1 MRRKKLYITLVCSFI
16 VATILSVF
24 ILLNSNKILT
34 NFKIISVD
42 NNMREY
48 TVKYE
53 RVKAAVNYRITIYD
67 QNDIKIYDEIFD
79 SNVAKFN
86 LNNLEY
92 DNTYSLMVYAIDKS
106 GETRP
111 AKSEYKFKWDEASI
125 EYDSTILKDED
136 LYLTIDGDL
145 QNKHYKIECLFND
158 DVKLSEELTKDEYVV
173 SKSIY
178 QGLSGILKVQIK
190 SGEKIVDEHSFYNN
204 MNPISDVAISSIEDN
219 SILKYNDVYLE
230 FTGGDNSEST
240 EIKIYENKKLI
251 KTSSTSKKKVI
262 LSKDL
267 FKTGLNYKI
276 EVIPTV
282 GEYKKNAS
290 VNFQMSEKEQLKPVY
305 ISNNWNHIKR
315 GTKITLASPDKD
327 ATIYY
332 TLDGN
337 NPESFGIPYKEPIT
351 INENVTLK
359 AVAVSDNKVNS
370 IIKTYNINVSDMAQ
384 LKVYISPSNQSKNFG
399 VKEALY
405 TNERD
410 EMNDLSNYI
419 VERLER
425 FGVKIK
431 RNNSSGNIN
440 LWLKESNYFGANL
453 HIAIHSNA
461 SVDHTSRGIET
472 WIHSESSDTYSLAN
486 KIQKDLVSIYPD
498 KDEAY
503 ADRGVK
509 YANGALGEVNDNYL
523 PFGILVEV
531 AHHDYYEDALWI
543 MQNKKLIGYNIADSI
558 LKYYQIIE

>member
-67 QNDIKIYDEIFD
+67 QNDIKIYDETFD

-111 AKSEYKFKWDEASI
+111 AKSEYKFKWDEASM
-125 EYDSTILKDED
+125 EYDSTILNDED

-158 DVKLSEELTKDEYVV
+158 NVKLSEELTKDEYVV

-204 MNPISDVAISSIEDN
+204 MNPISDVTISSIEDN

-251 KTSSTSKKKVI
+251 I
-262 LSKDL
+262 LSP
-267 FKTGLNYKI
+267 Y
-276 EVIPTV
+276 
-282 GEYKKNAS
+282 
-290 VNFQMSEKEQLKPVY
+290 FQ
-305 ISNNWNHIKR
+305 
-315 GTKITLASPDKD
+315 
-327 ATIYY
+327 IY
-332 TLDGN
+332 
-337 NPESFGIPYKEPIT
+337 
-351 INENVTLK
+351 
-359 AVAVSDNKVNS
+359 
-370 IIKTYNINVSDMAQ
+370 
-384 LKVYISPSNQSKNFG
+384 
-399 VKEALY
+399 
-405 TNERD
+405 
-410 EMNDLSNYI
+410 
-419 VERLER
+419 
-425 FGVKIK
+425 
-431 RNNSSGNIN
+431 
-440 LWLKESNYFGANL
+440 
-453 HIAIHSNA
+453 
-461 SVDHTSRGIET
+461 
-472 WIHSESSDTYSLAN
+472 
-486 KIQKDLVSIYPD
+486 
-498 KDEAY
+498 
-503 ADRGVK
+503 
-509 YANGALGEVNDNYL
+509 
-523 PFGILVEV
+523 
-531 AHHDYYEDALWI
+531 
-543 MQNKKLIGYNIADSI
+543 
-558 LKYYQIIE
+558 

>member
-67 QNDIKIYDEIFD
+67 QNDIKIYDETFD

-190 SGEKIVDEHSFYNN
+190 FGEKVVDEHSFYNN

-251 KTSSTSKKKVI
+251 KTSTTSKKKVI
-262 LSKDL
+262 LSKNL

-359 AVAVSDNKVNS
+359 TVAVSDNKVNS

-461 SVDHTSRGIET
+461 SVNHTSRGIET

-486 KIQKDLVSIYPD
+486 KIQKDLVSI
-498 KDEAY
+498 
-503 ADRGVK
+503 
-509 YANGALGEVNDNYL
+509 
-523 PFGILVEV
+523 
-531 AHHDYYEDALWI
+531 
-543 MQNKKLIGYNIADSI
+543 
-558 LKYYQIIE
+558 

>member
-67 QNDIKIYDEIFD
+67 QNDIKIYDETFD

-125 EYDSTILKDED
+125 EYDSTILNDED

-145 QNKHYKIECLFND
+145 KNKHYKIECLFND

-190 SGEKIVDEHSFYNN
+190 SGEKVVDEHSFYNN

-262 LSKDL
+262 LSKNL

-276 EVIPTV
+276 EVIPTI

-351 INENVTLK
+351 INENVILK

-440 LWLKESNYFGANL
+440 LWLKESNYF
-453 HIAIHSNA
+453 
-461 SVDHTSRGIET
+461 
-472 WIHSESSDTYSLAN
+472 
-486 KIQKDLVSIYPD
+486 
-498 KDEAY
+498 
-503 ADRGVK
+503 
-509 YANGALGEVNDNYL
+509 
-523 PFGILVEV
+523 
-531 AHHDYYEDALWI
+531 
-543 MQNKKLIGYNIADSI
+543 
-558 LKYYQIIE
+558 

>member
-67 QNDIKIYDEIFD
+67 QNDIKIYDETFD

-125 EYDSTILKDED
+125 EYDSTILNDED

-145 QNKHYKIECLFND
+145 KNKHYKIECLFND

-190 SGEKIVDEHSFYNN
+190 SGEKVVDEHSFYNN

-251 KTSSTSKKKVI
+251 KTSSTNKKKVI

-359 AVAVSDNKVNS
+359 TVAVSDNKVNS

-461 SVDHTSRGIET
+461 SVNHTSRGIET

-498 KDEAY
+498 KDKAY

-543 MQNKKLIGYNIADSI
+543 MKNKKLIGYNIADSI